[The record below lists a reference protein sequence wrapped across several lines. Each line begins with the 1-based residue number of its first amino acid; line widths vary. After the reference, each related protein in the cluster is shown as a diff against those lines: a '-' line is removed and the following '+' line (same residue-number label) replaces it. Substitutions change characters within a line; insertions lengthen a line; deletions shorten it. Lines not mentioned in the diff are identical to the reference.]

1 MNKKKG
7 LGRGLSALFGDQK
20 INKTADNNTIQ
31 ENQSK
36 AAIGELIRNKFQPR
50 IKFDNEKIKEL
61 SDSIKKTRHQAGARW
76 RARHVEGSMK
86 GCAVRSLC

>member
-1 MNKKKG
+1 MLHEQKKG

-20 INKTADNNTIQ
+20 VNKTADNNIIQ

-61 SDSIKKTRHQAGARW
+61 SDSIKKMVLSNR
-76 RARHVEGSMK
+76 
-86 GCAVRSLC
+86 